1 MFLINIDTSVMN
13 TARYP
18 EAVKIAYEKRLKS
31 IYCA

>member
-1 MFLINIDTSVMN
+1 MCLISLVTSVMN